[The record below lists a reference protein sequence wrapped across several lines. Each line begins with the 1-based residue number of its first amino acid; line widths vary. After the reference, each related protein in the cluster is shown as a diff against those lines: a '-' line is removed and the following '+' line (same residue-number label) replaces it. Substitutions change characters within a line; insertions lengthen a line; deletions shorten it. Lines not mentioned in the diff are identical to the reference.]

1 MDQYNKMPPAV
12 QEVFDSLVGDKMLF
26 GSRSMASRWA
36 TDGFNPAV
44 KIGCK
49 IDDETDWDIAAEFNA
64 DNVVIL
70 RKAGFKSKDGDELY
84 AKDDLTQTI
93 FTRTILSDL
102 SDDIMEDT
110 ITIHIVLRKQNSFF
124 MSVWD
129 NIDPKYYYEHLWK
142 RGPKYTNTRYRSHK
156 DKIKKEIRDAMNQL
170 YSSAWF
176 NMQSNNQSVVEF
188 GGVNW

>member
-49 IDDETDWDIAAEFNA
+49 IDDETDYDIAAEFNA

-70 RKAGFKSKDGDELY
+70 RKAGFKSRDGDELY

-93 FTRTILSDL
+93 FTRTILSD
-102 SDDIMEDT
+102 DIMEST
-110 ITIHIVLRKQNSFF
+110 TTIHIILRKNNSFF

-142 RGPKYTNTRYRSHK
+142 RGPKYTNTRYRSHN

-170 YSSAWF
+170 YASAGF
-176 NMQSNNQSVVEF
+176 NMQSNNKLVVEF

>member
-36 TDGFNPAV
+36 TDNFNPAV

-49 IDDETDWDIAAEFNA
+49 IDDGTDWDIAAEFNA

-70 RKAGFKSKDGDELY
+70 RKAGFTSKNSDELY

-93 FTRTILSDL
+93 FTRIIF
-102 SDDIMEDT
+102 SDDIMEST
-110 ITIHIVLRKQNSFF
+110 TTIHIILRKNNSFF

-129 NIDPKYYYEHLWK
+129 NIDAKYYYEHLWK
-142 RGPKYTNTRYRSHK
+142 RGPKFANTRYRGHK
-156 DKIKKEIRDAMNQL
+156 DKIKNEIRDAMNQL
-170 YSSAWF
+170 YASAGF
-176 NMQSNNQSVVEF
+176 NMQSNNQLVVEF
-188 GGVNW
+188 G

>member
-49 IDDETDWDIAAEFNA
+49 IDDETDYDIAAEFNA
-64 DNVVIL
+64 DNCRIL
-70 RKAGFKSKDGDELY
+70 LQAGFKSRDGDELY
-84 AKDDLTQTI
+84 AKDDLTQMI
-93 FTRTILSDL
+93 FTRTILSD
-102 SDDIMEDT
+102 DIMEST
-110 ITIHIVLRKQNSFF
+110 TTIHIVLRKQNSFF

-142 RGPKYTNTRYRSHK
+142 RGPRFANNRHYLTHK

-170 YSSAWF
+170 YASAGF
-176 NMQSNNQSVVEF
+176 NMQSNNKLVVEF